1 MKKLLIVL
9 TAASV
14 FPVPGFAATANVDV
28 YGLMTIALQDTDV
41 SGVELEV
48 VDNDSRI
55 GFKGTEDLGGGLK
68 AIWQIENGISN
79 NAKKSGAAN
88 TGVGGQTLAS
98 RNTFIGL
105 SGNFGTVL
113 MGRHDTPYK
122 MTTGPLDPFSD
133 TIGDY
138 NGTILDGVELVMK
151 AHDHRSPATVAY
163 VSPSWSGFSFA
174 AAVIATNATANGD
187 SNDSI
192 DAVSVSATYKNGPLY
207 AAVAV
212 QNVEDADAFVYG
224 TGAVTTPFDESSAW
238 KVGVGYALGD
248 AKLGFVYENVDT
260 DITAGGS
267 SERDSWLINGI
278 YNMGAVA
285 LKAQYGQVDA
295 GAADQSLWAVGL
307 DYNLSKRTTAYFV
320 YGNGDNDAGSDVS
333 GWNMGIKHSF

>member
-1 MKKLLIVL
+1 MRTSILALAVAGAVATPAL
-9 TAASV
+9 
-14 FPVPGFAATANVDV
+14 AATSNVDV

-41 SGVELEV
+41 SGVDLEV
-48 VDNDSRI
+48 VDNDSRV

-88 TGVGGQTLAS
+88 TGIGGQSLAS

-105 SGNFGTVL
+105 SGGFGTAL

-122 MTTGPLDPFSD
+122 MSTGRLDPFSD

-151 AHDHRSPATVAY
+151 AHDHRSPAAIAY
-163 VSPSWSGFSFA
+163 ISPTWSGFSFA
-174 AAVIATNATANGD
+174 AAAIATNATANGN
-187 SNDSI
+187 SNDTFDAISI
-192 DAVSVSATYKNGPLY
+192 SATYNNGPLY
-207 AAVAV
+207 AAVAF

-238 KVGVGYALGD
+238 KVGIGYTIGD
-248 AKLGFVYENVDT
+248 ARLGFVYENVDT

-278 YNMGAVA
+278 YNIGPIA

-295 GAADQSLWAVGL
+295 GAADQSLWAIGM
-307 DYNLSKRTTAYFV
+307 DYNMSKRTTAYLV
-320 YGNGDNDAGSDVS
+320 YGNGDNETGADVS
-333 GWNMGIKHSF
+333 GWNLGVKHSF